1 MGESFF
7 GQNKNALQ
15 DGLGETERKKDGK
28 RQKERNRFKMRT
40 LNGDKRIKYKVR
52 RSRGINACVV

>member
-15 DGLGETERKKDGK
+15 DGLGETDRKKDGK
-28 RQKERNRFKMRT
+28 RNRFKMRT

-52 RSRGINACVV
+52 RSRE